1 MKTKEQKSLCS
12 CSGIGPHVT
21 ALGRRKCAAN
31 EWINTMQNHFKETGA
46 KEVKNGMK
54 CAPIIYQPQTTQP
67 WGTTEVGRPSGLALE
82 RRCCYLISQVVC

>member
-1 MKTKEQKSLCS
+1 MQLQRDRTTRDCPRHKK
-12 CSGIGPHVT
+12 V
-21 ALGRRKCAAN
+21 RRQRMDQYNA
-31 EWINTMQNHFKETGA
+31 NHFKETGA

-82 RRCCYLISQVVC
+82 RHCCYWISQVVC